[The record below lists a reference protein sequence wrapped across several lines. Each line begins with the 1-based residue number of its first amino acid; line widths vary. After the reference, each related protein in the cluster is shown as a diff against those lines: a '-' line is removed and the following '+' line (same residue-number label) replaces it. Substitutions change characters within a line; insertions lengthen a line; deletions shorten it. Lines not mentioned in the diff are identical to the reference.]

1 MGPLNGILQPRTDR
15 ALIEKVY
22 HTLSDLV
29 SAIKSMRDKAA
40 NMTVTPKMLSF
51 LKSVEGNRYSPY
63 VPDSGK
69 SGVTIG
75 IGVDLGNMD
84 LSYAEGIPQDIRARI
99 TPYLGVTGEAA
110 EQALEEHALALSK
123 EEIDLLS
130 IEAISIHLNELAK
143 WYNKASSVPF
153 SHLTDNQQLVLL
165 SVKYQYG
172 NLPNRTPKFWRYATD
187 NDWQSVYYELMNFG
201 DDYPSRRAREGQ
213 LIAQDIKDT

>member
-1 MGPLNGILQPRTDR
+1 M
-15 ALIEKVY
+15 Y
-22 HTLSDLV
+22 HTLSALV
-29 SAIKSMRDKAA
+29 YSIKVMRNKAS
-40 NMTVTPKMLSF
+40 NMPVTPKMLSF

-84 LSYAEGIPQDIRARI
+84 LSDAEGIPQDIRARI
-99 TPYLGVTGEAA
+99 NPYLGVTGDDA
-110 EQALEEHALALSK
+110 EQALEAHALALSK

-130 IEAISIHLNELAK
+130 IEAISIHLNELAR
-143 WYNKASSVPF
+143 WYNKASSIPF

-172 NLPNRTPKFWRYATD
+172 DLPQRTPKFWRYATD

-201 DDYPSRRAREGQ
+201 DDYPSRRRREAK
-213 LIAQDIKDT
+213 LISEDI